1 MSALAPRRLVSAA
14 ALVLA
19 AVALT
24 VWAHPPRP
32 VWPCALAMLAPL
44 VVFAE
49 QRRAAAVFAFVYIYA
64 VAMALIIVRWLLH
77 ALSAEYGVS
86 RPAAW
91 AFAVLLVGVYALV
104 PAATAA
110 LYAGLRPRVRLVAAP
125 VLFASLWTLGEW
137 LRAEP
142 LGLPWVLSAHPLAF
156 VPPAI
161 QTAELGGVWAPGFGV
176 ALAGAGLGTALVR
189 RRAAP
194 LLAPLVF
201 WVLAGLW
208 ALPHRPASEPGAG
221 ALRIA
226 AVQASVPQNEK
237 FQTGS
242 AERNTL
248 RHAAITRRRVAEA
261 PVDLVVWSETAV
273 DVDLDRTPALAR
285 RLHALVEETG
295 TPLVTGA
302 PRYDGGSPRNSVIL
316 LEPGA
321 SGLQIYDK
329 QRLVPFSE
337 TGGGILGWL
346 EPFVGPLTAGDPYVA
361 GTEPRLLRTSGVALA
376 APICFEIT
384 YPHLLRRFRREGAQ
398 LFLNLSNDAWF
409 GRTGFAR
416 THLAHAPFRA
426 VELRTWIVRATN
438 TGISAV
444 IDPSG
449 RVLRELGLFR
459 EGVLE
464 ADVAATDTSTLFARY
479 GDAPV
484 LVALIALAL
493 AALALGRVPGAG
505 PSPRS

>member
-1 MSALAPRRLVSAA
+1 MSAFATRRLLSAA
-14 ALVLA
+14 ALVFA

-32 VWPCALAMLAPL
+32 LWPCALAMLAPL
-44 VVFAE
+44 VAFAE
-49 QRRAAAVFAFVYIYA
+49 RRRARAVFAFAYVYST
-64 VAMALIIVRWLLH
+64 AMALVIVRWLLH

-91 AFAVLLVGVYALV
+91 AFAVLLVGAYALL
-104 PAATAA
+104 PAGTAA
-110 LYAGLRPRVRLVAAP
+110 LYAGLRPRVRLAAAP

-161 QTAELGGVWAPGFGV
+161 QTADLGGVWAPGFGV
-176 ALAGAGLGTALVR
+176 ALAGAGLGTALAGR
-189 RRAAP
+189 RVAP

-201 WVLAGLW
+201 WALAGIW
-208 ALPHRPASEPGAG
+208 ALPHRQAVDPGAD
-221 ALRIA
+221 ALRIV

-237 FQTGS
+237 FQPGS

-248 RHAAITRRRVAEA
+248 RHAAITRRRLAEA

-273 DVDLDRTPALAR
+273 DVDLDRAPALAR

-302 PRYDGGSPRNSVIL
+302 PRHHGGSPRNSVIL
-316 LEPGA
+316 LEPGS

-329 QRLVPFSE
+329 QRLLPFSE
-337 TGGGILGWL
+337 GDGGILAWL
-346 EPFVGPLTAGDPYVA
+346 GPLVKPLTEGDPYVA
-361 GTEPRLLRTSGVALA
+361 GREPTLLRMRGAALA

-398 LFLNLSNDAWF
+398 LVLNLSNDAWF
-409 GRTGFAR
+409 GRTGYAR
-416 THLAHAPFRA
+416 THLAHVPFRA

-459 EGVLE
+459 EGVLDAE
-464 ADVAATDTSTLFARY
+464 VPASDEQTLFSRY

-484 LVALIALAL
+484 LATLV
-493 AALALGRVPGAG
+493 ALALGALALGPGSGAGAG
-505 PSPRS
+505 PRP